1 MIYSFDPGS
10 YEMKH
15 SIIKKYTLTFM
26 CLLACTILIIVTF
39 FSLGLERVYKQERV
53 KTLIRTYEM
62 IEDAAEDGKLDSDD
76 FHLEVENE
84 IAGSSMSVVVM
95 EPTGKAVTYLG
106 GDSKMLIEQFYDILF
121 GEKEDT
127 TDIVSADAYKI
138 QESRDWRI
146 DGRNMVLYG
155 HLSNGDMVLL
165 KSAVQSMS
173 ESAEISTKFMI
184 AIGAVMILLGCI
196 VIYFITRRITTPILE
211 LSEISKKMAELDFS
225 VKYVPREDNEI
236 DHLGEHM
243 NELASKLKETISE
256 LKTANNELKLDLD
269 RKEQIDKMR
278 TDFLSNVS
286 HELKTPIAL
295 ISGYAEGLKEG
306 ISEDPE
312 DQDYY
317 LDVIIDEADKM
328 SRMVSKL
335 LNLNQLEFGANE
347 IEMEQFDITEMIR
360 SELNSM
366 QIMTDSNDI
375 HVRFDQ
381 KDPVYVWADQYKTE
395 EVLTNYL
402 SNAVHHISGENL
414 ISVSLTQKKKCV
426 RISVFNTGSPIPEED
441 LGRLW
446 EKFYKVD
453 KSHSRQYGGSGIG
466 LSIVKA
472 IMDAFHQDYGV
483 CNHEDGVEFW
493 FELDTTN
500 GEQEE
505 KE

>member
-1 MIYSFDPGS
+1 
-10 YEMKH
+10 MKR
-15 SIIKKYTLTFM
+15 SIIKKYTVTFIL
-26 CLLACTILIIVTF
+26 LLACTILVFVAF
-39 FSLGLERVYKQERV
+39 FAFGLEKVYKQVRL
-53 KTLIRTYEM
+53 KTLVKTYEM
-62 IEDAAEDGKLDSDD
+62 IDAAAQEGRLNSED
-76 FHLEVENE
+76 FRLELENE
-84 IAGSSMSVVVM
+84 IVGSSMSVVVM
-95 EPTGKAVTYLG
+95 DSTGEAITYVG
-106 GDSKMLIEQFYDILF
+106 GDSKMLTEQFFDILF
-121 GEKEDT
+121 GQNEGTVNLE
-127 TDIVSADAYKI
+127 SADAYVI

-155 HLSNGDMVLL
+155 HLTNGNMVLL
-165 KSAVQSMS
+165 KTAVQSMS
-173 ESAEISTKFMI
+173 DSAELSTKFMI
-184 AIGAVMILLGCI
+184 IIGMIMMLVVGV
-196 VIYFITRRITTPILE
+196 VIYFITRKITNPILE
-211 LSEISKKMAELDFS
+211 LSELSKKMAELDFT

-243 NELASKLKETISE
+243 NELSAKLKATISE
-256 LKTANNELKLDLD
+256 LKKANNELKLDLD
-269 RKEQIDKMR
+269 RKEQIDQMR

-306 ISEDPE
+306 ISDDPE
-312 DQDYY
+312 DQAYY
-317 LDVIIDEADKM
+317 LDVIVDEADKM
-328 SRMVSKL
+328 SRMVNKL

-360 SELNSM
+360 EELNSM

-375 HVRFDQ
+375 KVEFNQ

-402 SNAVHHISGENL
+402 SNAVHHIDGENI
-414 ISVSLTQKKKCV
+414 ISVFLTQKEACV

-441 LGRLW
+441 LERLW

-472 IMDAFHQDYGV
+472 IMDAFHQDFGV
-483 CNHEDGVEFW
+483 INHENGVEFW
-493 FELDTTN
+493 FELDTKTDEEETN
-500 GEQEE
+500 DSNC
-505 KE
+505 

>member
-1 MIYSFDPGS
+1 
-10 YEMKH
+10 MKH
-15 SIIKKYTLTFM
+15 SIIKKYTFTFV
-26 CLLACTILIIVTF
+26 CLLACTILIFVAF
-39 FSLGLERVYKQERV
+39 FGIGLERVYKQERL

-62 IEDAAEDGKLDSDD
+62 IEDAAQNNTLNSED
-76 FHLEVENE
+76 FRLELENE

-95 EPTGKAVTYLG
+95 DSTGQAITYIG
-106 GDSKMLIEQFYDILF
+106 GDSKMLTEQFYDILF

-127 TDIVSADAYKI
+127 RNIVSADAYKI

-155 HLSNGDMVLL
+155 SLSNGDLVLL

-184 AIGAVMILLGCI
+184 FIGVIMMLLGCL
-196 VIYFITRRITTPILE
+196 VIYFITRRITNPILE
-211 LSEISKKMAELDFS
+211 LSDISRKMAELDFS
-225 VKYVPREDNEI
+225 VKYIPREDNEI
-236 DHLGEHM
+236 DHLGQHM
-243 NELASKLKETISE
+243 NELADKLKETISE
-256 LKTANNELKLDLD
+256 LKTANNEMKLDLD

-306 ISEDPE
+306 ISDDPE
-312 DQDYY
+312 DQAYY
-317 LDVIIDEADKM
+317 LDVIIDEAEKM
-328 SRMVSKL
+328 SHMVSKL

-347 IEMEQFDITEMIR
+347 IEMEQFNITEMIR
-360 SELNSM
+360 SELSSM

-375 HVRFDQ
+375 HVLFDQ
-381 KDPVYVWADQYKTE
+381 KKPVYVWADQYKTE

-402 SNAVHHISGENL
+402 SNAVHHISGEN
-414 ISVSLTQKKKCV
+414 IIAVSLTQKEKCV
-426 RISVFNTGSPIPEED
+426 RISVFNTGNPIPEED
-441 LGRLW
+441 LDRLW

-472 IMDAFHQDYGV
+472 IMDAFHQDFGV
-483 CNHEDGVEFW
+483 CNHENGVEFW

-500 GEQEE
+500 GNQEE